1 MKKSIS
7 LFLMSRFVSKIY
19 SNLYSKKISEEEL
32 IKLLQ
37 ENSEEGIS
45 LLYDNYSAILYG
57 IITKIVRSEN
67 IAEDI
72 LQDTF
77 VKIWKNFSSYDSSKG
92 RLFTWMLN
100 IARNKA
106 IDYIR
111 SKEFKNRSLNES
123 DINNKSLSEISSE
136 MNTDQ
141 IGLSN
146 TLKFLNPKNKI
157 VIDII
162 YFKGYTQVEAAKYL
176 NIPLGTVKS
185 RVRNGLIELRKYIK

>member
-1 MKKSIS
+1 MFRKFT
-7 LFLMSRFVSKIY
+7 LIY
-19 SNLYSKKISEEEL
+19 TQKKISEEEL

-57 IITKIVRSEN
+57 VITKIVRSEN

-77 VKIWKNFSSYDSSKG
+77 VKIWKNFSNYDSSKG

-162 YFKGYTQVEAAKYL
+162 YFKGYTQAEAAKYL